1 MEPSLCR
8 DVVVLCLCP
17 VAWNDAQHGD
27 SLLEDFDESGSCAYI
42 EVDTGVHKTAKIAPA
57 QTFVSPLVV
66 LCLGVMEGNWGAQ
79 GCACRRQLG
88 IPDLKSFPLMPAPDA
103 LQEPTER
110 SLSSTEAGS
119 WMRALL
125 SLDGTNKQTRFSS
138 RS

>member
-1 MEPSLCR
+1 MSIRRQNRSSSDICF
-8 DVVVLCLCP
+8 
-17 VAWNDAQHGD
+17 A
-27 SLLEDFDESGSCAYI
+27 
-42 EVDTGVHKTAKIAPA
+42 
-57 QTFVSPLVV
+57 LVV
-66 LCLGVMEGNWGAQ
+66 PCLGVMEGNWGAQ
-79 GCACRRQLG
+79 WCACRRQLG

-138 RS
+138 HSLKATCLSYPAKKRLLF